1 MSEEEP
7 HVCCWHQSAPPSPTE
22 FVAERADIY
31 RTAVKLISDSGVDHD
46 SDDVLN
52 TAGWLAGD
60 NLPDVVT
67 TIMLRQAD
75 DDETEGADDES
86 A

>member
-1 MSEEEP
+1 MSDDHE
-7 HVCCWHQSAPPSPTE
+7 CCWKSHTPTQTD

-31 RTAVKLISDSGVDHD
+31 RTAVKLIRDSGVDHN

-67 TIMLRQAD
+67 TIMLRQTED
-75 DDETEGADDES
+75 DDENAEDDTS
-86 A
+86 S